1 MSSNIPCKDRW
12 YEDFSVGES
21 FTLGS
26 VNMDAEEMLDFST
39 RFDPQ
44 RFHIDAEAAA
54 DTIYG
59 SLIASGWHTGSLMMR
74 LLTDGF
80 LGDASQ
86 GSVGISEVTW
96 PWPVRAGDTLT
107 LRVEILGK
115 RVSRSRPD
123 IGLVETS
130 NEMINQDD
138 NVAMRTVPT
147 MIIARRDAAS

>member
-12 YEDFSVGES
+12 YEDFSIGES

-44 RFHIDAEAAA
+44 RFHIDAAAAA

>member
-12 YEDFSVGES
+12 YEDFLVGES

-26 VNMDAEEMLDFST
+26 VNMDAQEMFDFST

-44 RFHIDAEAAA
+44 RFHIDAAAAA

-80 LGDASQ
+80 
-86 GSVGISEVTW
+86 SELTW
-96 PWPVRAGDTLT
+96 PSPVRAGDTLT
-107 LRVEILGK
+107 LKVEVLSK

-123 IGLVETS
+123 IGLIEIS
-130 NEMINQDD
+130 NEMINQDGD
-138 NVAMRTVPT
+138 VAMRTVPT
-147 MIIARRDAAS
+147 MIIARRDAAA

>member
-26 VNMDAEEMLDFST
+26 VRMDAEEMLDFST

-44 RFHIDAEAAA
+44 RFHIDAAAAA

-74 LLTDGF
+74 LLAEGF
-80 LGDASQ
+80 LGEASQ

-96 PWPVRAGDTLT
+96 PSPVRAGDTLT
-107 LRVEILGK
+107 LRVEVLNK

-123 IGLVETS
+123 IGLIEAS

>member
-12 YEDFSVGES
+12 YEDFLVGES

-26 VNMDAEEMLDFST
+26 VNMDAQEMFDFST
-39 RFDPQ
+39 RFDPP
-44 RFHIDAEAAA
+44 RFHIDAAAAA

-86 GSVGISEVTW
+86 GSVGSSELTW
-96 PWPVRAGDTLT
+96 PSPVRAGDTLT
-107 LRVEILGK
+107 LKVEILSK

-123 IGLVETS
+123 IGLIEIS
-130 NEMINQDD
+130 NEMINQDGD
-138 NVAMRTVPT
+138 VAMRTVPT
-147 MIIARRDAAS
+147 MIIARRDAVA

>member
-12 YEDFSVGES
+12 YEDFSIGES

-44 RFHIDAEAAA
+44 RFHIDAAAAA

-96 PWPVRAGDTLT
+96 PWPVHAGDTLT

>member
-26 VNMDAEEMLDFST
+26 VSMDAEEMLDFST

-44 RFHIDAEAAA
+44 RFHIDAAAAA

-74 LLTDGF
+74 LLAEGF
-80 LGDASQ
+80 LGEASQ

-96 PWPVRAGDTLT
+96 PSPVRAGCGLFVIAATPGALQRRQFKSACEMQR
-107 LRVEILGK
+107 L
-115 RVSRSRPD
+115 SRSR
-123 IGLVETS
+123 L
-130 NEMINQDD
+130 
-138 NVAMRTVPT
+138 
-147 MIIARRDAAS
+147 

>member
-12 YEDFSVGES
+12 YEDFSIGES